1 MKKKILLEILKIACE
16 EVYVQQKIFK
26 DSTFSQLLLKDFAET
41 FQNAYWEIVMIFL
54 DRNTPNNKDLNA
66 TNKKIKKVSWHRC
79 WSKIVLLKLFK

>member
-41 FQNAYWEIVMIFL
+41 FQNAYWEKYIFQ
-54 DRNTPNNKDLNA
+54 
-66 TNKKIKKVSWHRC
+66 WHLPE
-79 WSKIVLLKLFK
+79 IDGYFP